1 MQGEAGRCGEMP
13 GDAGRCREIWVV
25 LERLLEDG

>member
-1 MQGEAGRCGEMP
+1 MQGDAGRRGEMQ